1 MSNFGERLEAFLA
14 STRFE
19 AAVSAFLGA
28 HIESLTFT
36 EADGEQDVVSYSV
49 FLKFTEMVQEKLQDF
64 VDEEKLS
71 PEEFQKRCAEAVE
84 SGSGVALVDRLLRL
98 SDYNSFMDAA
108 IGFCPPPD
116 DD

>member
-36 EADGEQDVVSYSV
+36 EADGEQDVVSYS
-49 FLKFTEMVQEKLQDF
+49 
-64 VDEEKLS
+64 
-71 PEEFQKRCAEAVE
+71 CAAPCPTVT
-84 SGSGVALVDRLLRL
+84 SSITACTSDRNNAGLLV
-98 SDYNSFMDAA
+98 
-108 IGFCPPPD
+108 
-116 DD
+116 